1 MEETKATQSA
11 PIQAPAPPTT
21 APSQP
26 TQTLP
31 PLPPKSKKRPL
42 DRNAYIQY
50 TKMRA
55 VIRDLRPHFLEVLKT
70 PDFRNCKAA
79 NEIRERIKVLQ
90 DLYVLMMA
98 TTSETLYI
106 EKTSNVL
113 DGQSSSVDNQD
124 RRPRERHDGKLG
136 DKSSTKSYESTN
148 PSSYGPEKQRANDG
162 QISGSYVVGG
172 SAFGW
177 NFIAFTGT
185 EPVYY
190 GITKEVFREKNP
202 IVSSES

>member
-1 MEETKATQSA
+1 MEEIKAPQSA
-11 PIQAPAPPTT
+11 PLPPST

-26 TQTLP
+26 TPPLP
-31 PLPPKSKKRPL
+31 PLPPKPKKRPL

-70 PDFRNCKAA
+70 PEFRNCKAA
-79 NEIRERIKVLQ
+79 NEIRERIKLLQ
-90 DLYVLMMA
+90 DMYIMMMA
-98 TTSETLYI
+98 TTSESLYI

-113 DGQSSSVDNQD
+113 DGQSLSVDNQD
-124 RRPRERHDGKLG
+124 QRSREQHHDGKQG
-136 DKSSTKSYESTN
+136 GKSSTKSYESN
-148 PSSYGPEKQRANDG
+148 HPSSHAPEKHGANDG
-162 QISGSYVVGG
+162 QTSGTYIVGG

-190 GITKEVFREKNP
+190 GVTKEEFRKKNP

>member
-1 MEETKATQSA
+1 MEETKASQSA
-11 PIQAPAPPTT
+11 PIQAPVPPST
-21 APSQP
+21 APS
-26 TQTLP
+26 QTLP
-31 PLPPKSKKRPL
+31 PLPPKLKKRPL

-90 DLYVLMMA
+90 DMYILMMA

-124 RRPRERHDGKLG
+124 RRSREQHHDGKLG
-136 DKSSTKSYESTN
+136 DKSSTKSYESNN
-148 PSSYGPEKQRANDG
+148 PSSYATEKQRANDG
-162 QISGSYVVGG
+162 QISGSYIVGG